1 MKATRLYED
10 DIATTWAI
18 ILDKGDEVVRT
29 LTAFA
34 CDNTIT
40 AAHFTAIGAFSRA
53 TLGYFDR
60 GRKDYKKIPIAAQVE
75 VLSLIGDI
83 ALDGKEPKLH
93 AHAVLGMED
102 GTARGGHLLDAEVWP
117 TLEVVLTESPEHLR
131 RKMDP
136 EVGLALIDLD
146 ARAA

>member
-1 MKATRLYED
+1 MKAMRLYEED
-10 DIATTWAI
+10 FATTWAI
-18 ILDKGDEVVRT
+18 VLDKGDEVVRT

-34 CDNTIT
+34 RDNTIT

-60 GRKDYKKIPIAAQVE
+60 ARKDYKRITVDAQVE

-83 ALDGKEPKLH
+83 ALDGREPKLH
-93 AHAVLGMED
+93 AHVVLGTED
-102 GTARGGHLLDAEVWP
+102 GTARGGHLLEGQVWP

-136 EVGLALIDLD
+136 DVGLALIDLD
-146 ARAA
+146 AAPR

>member
-18 ILDKGDEVVRT
+18 ILDRGDEVVRT

-34 CDNTIT
+34 RDNTIT
-40 AAHFTAIGAFSRA
+40 SAHFTAIGAFSRA

-60 GRKDYKKIPIAAQVE
+60 ARKDYKKIPIAAQVE

-102 GTARGGHLLDAEVWP
+102 GSARGGHLLEADVWP

-136 EVGLALIDLD
+136 DVGLALIDLD